1 MQRDRYEDDYSFAS
15 PSTPNDA
22 SRSILYHCR
31 MQFLKSREGGN
42 RGKQRRKSSLD
53 LFGLDMIEASEKNTR
68 PQFSCLDEKVHGPC
82 APEILV
88 PPAELMTRPRAFRQ
102 AYWRHHCKPTV
113 RAIQKLEISQANE
126 RKEHLNKKRK
136 EILAKMRAKEK
147 IRREKDIRR
156 RAERVLNRNHGIESE
171 ESADDS
177 ESELEEQLGMMNLM
191 SSSQLSRDS
200 SPGSRKTL
208 RSGFPNMPK
217 RSDDPRRNRR
227 TMMGNLGQPQIQK
240 DVLNV
245 EDDSAADDDAF
256 SFLSEWGK
264 QPGSTKKIRW

>member
-1 MQRDRYEDDYSFAS
+1 MQKGRHENYSFAS

-53 LFGLDMIEASEKNTR
+53 LFGHDIFEASERNNR

-82 APEILV
+82 APEILI

-102 AYWRHHCKPTV
+102 AYWRHHCQPTI
-113 RAIQKLEISQANE
+113 RAIEKLEISQRNE
-126 RKEHLNKKRK
+126 RKERLNKKRK

-147 IRREKDIRR
+147 ARREKDIRR

-171 ESADDS
+171 ESGDDS
-177 ESELEEQLGMMNLM
+177 ESELEEQLGMMTLLS

-200 SPGSRKTL
+200 SPGNRKTL
-208 RSGFPNMPK
+208 IGKPK
-217 RSDDPRRNRR
+217 RSDEPRRNRR
-227 TMMGNLGQPQIQK
+227 TIMGNPWQSQIQE
-240 DVLNV
+240 DALNV
-245 EDDSAADDDAF
+245 EVDSAADDDAF

-264 QPGSTKKIRW
+264 QPGPPTKIRW

>member
-1 MQRDRYEDDYSFAS
+1 MQNDQHDDCSVAS

-53 LFGLDMIEASEKNTR
+53 LFGHDIFEASEKNNR

-82 APEILV
+82 APEILI

-102 AYWRHHCKPTV
+102 AYWRYHCKPTV
-113 RAIQKLEISQANE
+113 RAIEKLEISQANE
-126 RKEHLNKKRK
+126 RKERLNKKRR

-147 IRREKDIRR
+147 VRREKDIRR

-171 ESADDS
+171 ESGDDS
-177 ESELEEQLGMMNLM
+177 ESELEEQLGMMTLL

-200 SPGSRKTL
+200 SPGNRKTL
-208 RSGFPNMPK
+208 LGKPK

-227 TMMGNLGQPQIQK
+227 TLMGNLGHSQIQK
-240 DVLNV
+240 DAFNV
-245 EDDSAADDDAF
+245 EDDSTADDDAF

-264 QPGSTKKIRW
+264 QSGSSTKIRW

>member
-1 MQRDRYEDDYSFAS
+1 MNNSTRADTSDDYSLPS

-31 MQFLKSREGGN
+31 MQFLKSREGGA

-53 LFGLDMIEASEKNTR
+53 LFGLDVIEASERSSR

-82 APEILV
+82 APEILI
-88 PPAELMTRPRAFRQ
+88 PPTELMTRPRAFRQ

-113 RAIQKLEISQANE
+113 RAIGKLEISQANE

-147 IRREKDIRR
+147 VRREKDIRR

-171 ESADDS
+171 ESGDDS
-177 ESELEEQLGMMNLM
+177 ESELDEQLGMMNLL
-191 SSSQLSRDS
+191 SSSHSQLTRDS
-200 SPGSRKTL
+200 SPGARKTIRL
-208 RSGFPNMPK
+208 
-217 RSDDPRRNRR
+217 DPRRNRR
-227 TMMGNLGQPQIQK
+227 TIMGNLGPSQIQK
-240 DVLNV
+240 EVLNV
-245 EDDSAADDDAF
+245 EDDAAADDDAF

-264 QPGSTKKIRW
+264 QPGSAKKIRW